1 MKQLLT
7 CLAYVYALVLVPN
20 SVAAQTICMT
30 RDCPLSCQLFLR
42 SIID

>member
-20 SVAAQTICMT
+20 SVAAQTIWKYYYFGEANNWT
-30 RDCPLSCQLFLR
+30 V
-42 SIID
+42 